1 MPVCRTNLAKKVE
14 PIRSNIQ
21 TNKLTT
27 EQGRQIAP
35 IAARSIGLALC
46 KQLCKEHN
54 AMVFLGA
61 RSPEKGVAAMT
72 EVRAYAGADAKVEL
86 LRIDVEDEDSI
97 QEAAAKLKDKGVTL
111 TGIVNNAGA
120 GWSHGASGEKIM
132 NVNLMGPKRVVDNFQ
147 DLLDPAGSRIVNVGS
162 GAAPMYVKK
171 QPVDRQKK
179 LCSSDITWEEIKAEY
194 DRGVPK
200 DDPAHG
206 ENIAYYGL
214 SKALLA
220 AYTMVLARAMAPKN
234 VLAFCVTPGF
244 INTAMTA
251 GFGATKTPEEGT
263 VSIRHCLFQA
273 KKEES
278 GWFFGS
284 DAKRSPLHFLRNPGE
299 PVFDG
304 DIDWEAVAKN

>member
-1 MPVCRTNLAKKVE
+1 MHTILVTGGN
-14 PIRSNIQ
+14 SG
-21 TNKLTT
+21 
-27 EQGRQIAP
+27 EQGSEKLIDEISMDVKSRKG
-35 IAARSIGLALC
+35 RSSYD
-46 KQLCKEHN
+46 
-54 AMVFLGA
+54 
-61 RSPEKGVAAMT
+61 RSQS
-72 EVRAYAGADAKVEL
+72 YAGADAKVEL

-111 TGIVNNAGA
+111 TGIVNNAGT
-120 GWSHGASGEKIM
+120 GLGHGSTGEKIM

-162 GAAPMYVKK
+162 GAGPMYVKK

-179 LCSSDITWEEIKAEY
+179 LCSSNITWEEIKAEY

-206 ENIAYYGL
+206 DMAHYGL

-251 GFGATKTPEEGT
+251 GFGASKTPEDGT

-304 DIDWEAVAKN
+304 HIDWEAVAKN